1 MQETKAPAGYYI
13 NNQIHTIKIT
23 SKGQTEN
30 IQTYNAPIVKEQVN
44 DLILTKVQ
52 LGSNV
57 AIPGTVFTW
66 TKPDGKTEDIKTD
79 GYGQIKMTG
88 LATGVHKLKEKSVMT
103 GYELNQNEFS
113 FEVTATGITA
123 KTDTTGKN
131 MTFIAG
137 TTTGKSYQLTVE
149 DGLENYDLKLI
160 KVNEHDK
167 MLPGAEFTLYSDAAC
182 TKVVAKKTT
191 DASGI
196 LIFDEIKDRTDYWF
210 KETKAP
216 EGYRIPVDSNGNVHV
231 YKLRAKSTPAKGQF
245 DFYVDGTKYTAN
257 NTSGSVHLEDVNG
270 DKVVSITVVNYTTSK
285 LPETGSNGTLL
296 LLGTGLAAV
305 AGYFALNRK
314 RKTNR

>member
-1 MQETKAPAGYYI
+1 
-13 NNQIHTIKIT
+13 
-23 SKGQTEN
+23 
-30 IQTYNAPIVKEQVN
+30 
-44 DLILTKVQ
+44 
-52 LGSNV
+52 
-57 AIPGTVFTW
+57 
-66 TKPDGKTEDIKTD
+66 
-79 GYGQIKMTG
+79 MTG
-88 LATGVHKLKEKSVMT
+88 LATGVHKLKEKSVMP
-103 GYELNQNEFS
+103 GYELNPNEFS
-113 FEVTATGITA
+113 FEVAANGITA
-123 KTDTTGKN
+123 KTDTSGKN
-131 MTFIAG
+131 MTFTAG

-167 MLPGAEFTLYSDAAC
+167 LLPGAEFTLYSDAAC

-216 EGYRIPVDSNGNVHV
+216 DGYRIPVDSNGNVHV
-231 YKLRAKSTPAKGQF
+231 YKLRAESTPAKGQF

-257 NTSGSVHLEDVNG
+257 NTSGVNG

-296 LLGTGLAAV
+296 LLGAGLAAV
-305 AGYFALNRK
+305 AGYFALKK
-314 RKTNR
+314 RKTN